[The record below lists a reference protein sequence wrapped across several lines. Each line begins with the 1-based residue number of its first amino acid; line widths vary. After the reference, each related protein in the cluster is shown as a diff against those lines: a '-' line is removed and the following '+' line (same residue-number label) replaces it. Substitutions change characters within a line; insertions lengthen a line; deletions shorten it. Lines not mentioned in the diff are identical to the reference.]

1 MLLLI
6 IILLLAGVVFLSY
19 CFIPSLLA
27 KSENLR
33 DKRTKETIDKLE
45 GAFIFISSRKLNI
58 VYVVLPFIFGFLGFF
73 LFKFPG
79 LIIGVVVS
87 GIMPLVITKMIVA
100 KRKKKF
106 DSQIVDNLMIISSC
120 LKGGLS
126 LLQSL
131 ETVAEESPIPSSEEF
146 SLIVNEV
153 KVGVSLEDAMI
164 SLNKRMR
171 SDDLDLVISSMLVSR
186 ETGGDLT
193 KVFSR
198 LISTIRDRREIKD
211 MANTLTLQGRAQ
223 GIIMSAIPPLF
234 VVIIMKSNP
243 HHFDVLLRDETGK
256 ILLFAAVIM
265 QILALFFIKKFSS
278 VKV

>member
-1 MLLLI
+1 M
-6 IILLLAGVVFLSY
+6 LAGVVFLSY